1 MYRVIPFNAEL
12 GQKDNFSVA
21 VDQLQSLIDNQMA
34 AGYEFISMGNIETTI
49 APTNGCLGIGA
60 KPGYNTSI
68 AVAVFK
74 RK

>member
-49 APTNGCLGIGA
+49 TPTNGCLGIGA